1 MRRCCECRMALRI
14 RSTFRQSGSD
24 LSLVSSRGDA
34 RRSRSSLSKTETS
47 AQRRHRLMSPGFGGA
62 SSVVAHRLQ
71 RWPQNGHCCSK
82 IVCSFMACSPGE
94 WAHSGAETSDPCGS
108 ARSNRA
114 AYCRGDADETNS
126 RSQGVCTARGHPRR
140 VARARLASRVRAPRA
155 NAIFRA
161 PSSFRGRVSASG
173 ARAYPPRFLL
183 ARNSRPAQQEEWLAH
198 CRRLDAWRSASLQ
211 LLRTLSQPFSPF
223 LACLPPFRPR
233 KVDLC
238 VIYITTTAL
247 LSFRWLNRRIVAPKP
262 VILAAARGAIE
273 LRTAA
278 ETRTKQIRAA
288 RVFALREAIREEL
301 RELVW
306 RQGSARRARTPS
318 FERLL
323 RFEVASQLLELALI
337 RHGFDWRGTRDRHNR
352 RSGWRTVGV

>member
-1 MRRCCECRMALRI
+1 MDAAAAAFYRRQRPPRSEDTDLCRLVSAEH
-14 RSTFRQSGSD
+14 RQSLHTGCSD
-24 LSLVSSRGDA
+24 GR
-34 RRSRSSLSKTETS
+34 KTGIAVRKS
-47 AQRRHRLMSPGFGGA
+47 YSPSPRVLLG
-62 SSVVAHRLQ
+62 
-71 RWPQNGHCCSK
+71 NG
-82 IVCSFMACSPGE
+82 
-94 WAHSGAETSDPCGS
+94 
-108 ARSNRA
+108 
-114 AYCRGDADETNS
+114 
-126 RSQGVCTARGHPRR
+126 
-140 VARARLASRVRAPRA
+140 
-155 NAIFRA
+155 
-161 PSSFRGRVSASG
+161 
-173 ARAYPPRFLL
+173 
-183 ARNSRPAQQEEWLAH
+183 
-198 CRRLDAWRSASLQ
+198 
-211 LLRTLSQPFSPF
+211 
-223 LACLPPFRPR
+223 
-233 KVDLC
+233 
-238 VIYITTTAL
+238 
-247 LSFRWLNRRIVAPKP
+247 RIVAPKP

>member
-34 RRSRSSLSKTETS
+34 RRSRSSL
-47 AQRRHRLMSPGFGGA
+47 
-62 SSVVAHRLQ
+62 

-94 WAHSGAETSDPCGS
+94 S
-108 ARSNRA
+108 
-114 AYCRGDADETNS
+114 
-126 RSQGVCTARGHPRR
+126 
-140 VARARLASRVRAPRA
+140 
-155 NAIFRA
+155 
-161 PSSFRGRVSASG
+161 
-173 ARAYPPRFLL
+173 
-183 ARNSRPAQQEEWLAH
+183 
-198 CRRLDAWRSASLQ
+198 
-211 LLRTLSQPFSPF
+211 
-223 LACLPPFRPR
+223 
-233 KVDLC
+233 
-238 VIYITTTAL
+238 
-247 LSFRWLNRRIVAPKP
+247 
-262 VILAAARGAIE
+262 E